1 MVGEDVRTFA
11 SRLQRLAR
19 DTLSREEEGDQL
31 RKKYA
36 EDILKEE
43 MTALFVAGLQDPVRR
58 FVLSRKPSNFDQAVE
73 AALDEERNEALT
85 TAAARVRVIERAVL
99 NPEVAL
105 LTERLDRLEQLL
117 TQQVERQVEAR
128 AQQRPFAGN
137 RRPPQS
143 YRRVGSLEKVYSRVA
158 VRLVEEAVVLP
169 WSEHILYAFV
179 PSDVESGA
187 VGVLE
192 PVDSLSN
199 GLKAAACLVTVND
212 AHRVPL
218 RVVNCSQQ
226 PLSLPKNK
234 TLAFFTSAIEQRE
247 PTDTVLATVEHASPS
262 AAPKVSFDLSHVKSR
277 EREALA
283 GLLNDYSEVFAAS
296 NLDLGCCGVIKH
308 RIETGTSSP
317 VYQRAYRIPYSQR
330 EEMERQV
337 QDLIDRGI
345 VEHSKSPWGAPAL
358 LVEKPDGSYRLV
370 VDYRKLNAVTR
381 IDPYPIPNIQE
392 TLSQLGSARYFTVVD
407 MAAGFWQIAMDPADA
422 EKTAFNTPSGHY
434 EWKRMP
440 MGLANSP
447 AVWQRTADVI
457 LAGLLGRLCFVYMD
471 DIIIYSDSFDNHLRD
486 IEQVLVRLRAAGLKL
501 KPSKCQFLKNEVKY
515 LGHVVSADGVRPDPE
530 KLRCVSDFPSPTSV
544 RQVRQ
549 FLGLIGYYRRHIE
562 EFAKLAKPL
571 TALTA
576 KNVAFRWDENA
587 ENAFGAL
594 KRKLMSAPLLRHP
607 DFSLPFV
614 MATDASKFAV
624 GAVLSQVI
632 EGKEHPVAFAS
643 RQLSPTEQKYGA
655 TERECLAVVW
665 AVKHFRCYLYG
676 RKFKLVTDCHPLKWV
691 MSVRDPSS
699 RLARWN
705 LHLQEY
711 CFEVEHKSGK
721 THLNADALSR
731 TAAVA
736 AIDEFVPVVDPAEL
750 RTEQCKDPDLKRII
764 ESLEGAPSHPE
775 QLGYF
780 IDKDGTLCR
789 RTRPTRKGRLEKTAW
804 ERVVI
809 PRSWTERVLRAFH
822 DAPCAGHFGVAK
834 TRRRVERLYFW
845 SGMRQDVRDYC
856 AKCHSC
862 LERKTP
868 KGRRPA
874 PIQPF
879 PEVSAPFERTAHEST
894 GESPFFLLY
903 GRDPDQPSE
912 VPEGP
917 RRVPYASLDDYKV
930 ELESRLQVARDI
942 AKESLKK
949 AAKRRKEVHDRSA
962 RDAPFDVGDS
972 VYIENCQRQIGLAR
986 KFQTKWRGPCE
997 VVEKLS
1003 PVNFRVR
1010 DVNRRLIR
1018 IHANRL
1024 KSAPVQYSRNEERE
1038 SADFDGDRSEAERA
1052 DSSQETPSPAFVRQA
1067 PEVTA
1072 GMPPDLLHALLEEE
1086 AREVAA
1092 QITPGEAPATSPRE
1106 SQSRQRGTDLLSMTH
1121 EGRYPL
1127 RNRKAKSD

>member
-1 MVGEDVRTFA
+1 MK
-11 SRLQRLAR
+11 S
-19 DTLSREEEGDQL
+19 S
-31 RKKYA
+31 
-36 EDILKEE
+36 
-43 MTALFVAGLQDPVRR
+43 AL
-58 FVLSRKPSNFDQAVE
+58 
-73 AALDEERNEALT
+73 
-85 TAAARVRVIERAVL
+85 
-99 NPEVAL
+99 
-105 LTERLDRLEQLL
+105 
-117 TQQVERQVEAR
+117 
-128 AQQRPFAGN
+128 
-137 RRPPQS
+137 
-143 YRRVGSLEKVYSRVA
+143 GSLEKVYSRVA

-262 AAPKVSFDLSHVKSR
+262 AAPKVSFDLSHVNSR

-471 DIIIYSDSFDNHLRD
+471 DIIIYSDSFENHLRD
-486 IEQVLVRLRAAGLKL
+486 IEQVLVRLRGAGLKL

-515 LGHVVSADGVRPDPE
+515 FGHVVSADGVRPDPE

-576 KNVAFRWDENA
+576 KHVAFRWDENA
-587 ENAFGAL
+587 ENSFGAL

-607 DFSLPFV
+607 DFNLPFV

-750 RTEQCKDPDLKRII
+750 RTEQGKDPDLKRII

-789 RTRPTRKGRLEKTAW
+789 RTRPTRKGRPQKTAW

-834 TRRRVERLYFW
+834 TRRRVERLHFW

-879 PEVSAPFERTAHEST
+879 PEVSAPFERTGMDIMGPLPTTTSGNKYILVFVDHLSKYAEAVALPDQKADTVARAFVEQIVLRHGPLRQLLTDRGTNFVSQLMRRVCELLKIAKKQTTPYHPACNGAVERLNQTVAGFLSHFVSRDQRDWDLWLPYAMFAYNSAAHEST

-942 AKESLKK
+942 AKEALKK

-962 RDAPFDVGDS
+962 RDAPFNVGDS

-1018 IHANRL
+1018 MHANRL

-1038 SADFDGDRSEAERA
+1038 SADFDGDRSEAECA

-1106 SQSRQRGTDLLSMTH
+1106 SQSRQRGADLLSMTH